1 MKEKLSIKS
10 QNGKINKFMIVFI
23 IGFISVMI
31 IAVLCIPKVFKQS
44 KPEIISKSTLQK
56 IVNVSELSTFEA
68 VYNGIAKVMDEEEKD
83 AVKYYVSYDA
93 KIKAGLDF
101 EKVNIDVDNQNKII
115 RVKIPEIEINDINV
129 DITSLDYIFMDKNA
143 NTATVS
149 EEAYKKCIE
158 DVKNETVSE
167 NEIYNLAEQNAHNII
182 EALISPFIKQLDS
195 EYKIE
200 ID

>member
-1 MKEKLSIKS
+1 MKEKISIKS
-10 QNGKINKFMIVFI
+10 QNGKINKLMIVFI
-23 IGFISVMI
+23 IGFIIVMI
-31 IAVLCIPKVFKQS
+31 IAVLCIPKAFKQS

-68 VYNGIAKVMDEEEKD
+68 VYNGIAKVMNEEEKD
-83 AVKYYVSYDA
+83 EVKYYVSYDA

-101 EKVNIDVDNQNKII
+101 EKVNIDVDNANKVIQ
-115 RVKIPEIEINDINV
+115 VKIPEIEINDINV

-143 NTATVS
+143 NTSTVS

-158 DVKNETVSE
+158 DVQNETVSE